1 MAERGVPMARVPRRL
16 GRAAATGFV
25 LAPVA
30 GLAAIGPAAA
40 ARVAAA
46 HSPSA
51 CAPAPPYR
59 YCQRYSFTGNDQWFT
74 VPGGVTRIEVLE
86 WGAGGGGA
94 SLGRPQYS
102 AGAGGFTVGQVAVR
116 PGKEFTVSVGQGG
129 TAAGTGEQDIYG
141 GGGFGGN
148 GAYTGG
154 SGGGMSALWANGYA
168 ITPVL
173 IAGAGGGVSPGSQ
186 TGTSSGRYPAAI
198 GGGGGG
204 GLNGGTDGSRYS
216 GQGGSQFSAGDPGS
230 PGADCGESGLGGT
243 APAPGQPY
251 YGGNGGGSDPGPAAE
266 DAVGH
271 GGGGGG
277 GGYYGGGGGRCQ
289 VDASG
294 FPGGDGG
301 GGSGY
306 IARAG
311 VTHAFTRQGTD
322 GNHARTGA
330 GVPPAAAAVRS
341 RLYQAGIGR
350 GGGMSGAG
358 DGGNGQ
364 IVIEWGY
371 RAPPRH
377 RSAPA
382 GHRHGHH
389 PSSPRAGS
397 AQAQALPLTGFQFA
411 QVGVVAVV
419 LIGLGVL
426 VAWVGTRQRPR

>member
-1 MAERGVPMARVPRRL
+1 MARVPRWL
-16 GRAAATGFV
+16 ACAAAISAA
-25 LAPVA
+25 LAPLG
-30 GLAAIGPAAA
+30 GLAAASPAAA
-40 ARVAAA
+40 ARGTAER
-46 HSPSA
+46 SPSP

-74 VPGGVTRIEVLE
+74 VPGGVTRIKVLE

-102 AGAGGFTVGQVAVR
+102 GGAGGFTVGEVAVR
-116 PGKEFTVSVGQGG
+116 PGEEFTVSVGQGG
-129 TAAGTGEQDIYG
+129 SAAGGGEQDIYG

-148 GAYTGG
+148 GARTGG
-154 SGGGMSALWANGYA
+154 SGGGMTALWANGYA

-173 IAGAGGGVSPGSQ
+173 IAGGGGGASPGSQ
-186 TGTSSGRYPAAI
+186 TGASSGSYPAAI

-230 PGADCGESGLGGT
+230 PGADCGESGRGGT
-243 APAPGQPY
+243 APAPGQQY
-251 YGGNGGGSDPGPAAE
+251 YGGNGGGSDPEPAGD
-266 DAVGH
+266 DAVAY

-289 VDASG
+289 VGASG

-311 VTHAFTRQGTD
+311 VTRAFSRQGTD

-330 GVPPAAAAVRS
+330 GVPPAAAAVGS
-341 RLYQAGIGR
+341 RFYRARIGR
-350 GGGMSGAG
+350 GGGLSGAG
-358 DGGNGQ
+358 DGGDGQ

-377 RSAPA
+377 RPAPA
-382 GHRHGHH
+382 GHRDH
-389 PSSPRAGS
+389 PKPSRAGS
-397 AQAQALPLTGFQFA
+397 AVGEALPLTGFPFA
-411 QVGVVAVV
+411 QAGVIAVV
-419 LIGLGVL
+419 LIGLGAL
-426 VAWVGTRQRPR
+426 VAWAGTRPRRR